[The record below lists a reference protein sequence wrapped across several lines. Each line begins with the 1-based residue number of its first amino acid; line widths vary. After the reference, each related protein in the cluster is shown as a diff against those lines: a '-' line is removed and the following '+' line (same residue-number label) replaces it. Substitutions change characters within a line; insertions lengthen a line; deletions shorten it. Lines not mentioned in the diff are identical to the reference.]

1 MARVWQRVCEKTTTS
16 NPDYE
21 GGVFEV
27 TLLTLDFAASVTTT
41 FWGGR
46 ESYCVHHNLH
56 ASSRTW
62 NCKWAMP
69 STFHPGQSFFSVFV
83 CNHFY
88 FVSQTDKRTEHC
100 PSKRLSIYLCIC
112 LRVFLFCFRKC
123 KFHPFLA
130 QCNVN
135 DILANEMQLF
145 VSSSSVVEWMDPH
158 SVKFFIRNT

>member
-88 FVSQTDKRTEHC
+88 FVNQTDKRTEHC

-112 LRVFLFCFRKC
+112 LRFFCFVSE
-123 KFHPFLA
+123 
-130 QCNVN
+130 NVN
-135 DILANEMQLF
+135 STRF
-145 VSSSSVVEWMDPH
+145 WRSVMLMTFWQMKCNCLCRHHP
-158 SVKFFIRNT
+158 

>member
-112 LRVFLFCFRKC
+112 LRFFFCFVSE
-123 KFHPFLA
+123 
-130 QCNVN
+130 NVN
-135 DILANEMQLF
+135 STRF
-145 VSSSSVVEWMDPH
+145 WRSVMLMTFWQMKCNCLCRHHP
-158 SVKFFIRNT
+158 